1 MALPRAQKAAFD
13 RFYNSAREND
23 ILDPK
28 TTLLVHLATG
38 MALGCY
44 P

>member
-1 MALPRAQKAAFD
+1 MLHDKQRKAYTE
-13 RFYNSAREND
+13 FYNSARKNET
-23 ILDPK
+23 LDPK
-28 TTLLVHLATG
+28 VTLLVHLASA

>member
-1 MALPRAQKAAFD
+1 MLQERQRKAYAE
-13 RFYNSAREND
+13 FYNSARKNE

-28 TTLLVHLATG
+28 VTLLVHLAG
-38 MALGCY
+38 AMALGCY